1 MEQSTFLISDY
12 ISQNQQSNIDD
23 LRENLFSKGIL
34 SKDYQDENLYYY
46 IIDMKTKIKMKWKEN
61 VDQLF

>member
-23 LRENLFSKGIL
+23 LRENLFKKGIL
-34 SKDYQDENLYYY
+34 SKDYEDENLVLLYNRYEN
-46 IIDMKTKIKMKWKEN
+46 KKKMIWKEN
-61 VDQLF
+61 VDLLF